1 MWTLMQ
7 QGYGYGMHYGGHWL
21 GMHWGW
27 WLFWLLL
34 IGLGIWFVTRS
45 GGSERS
51 VRGAGAEEALRERY
65 ARGEISEEE
74 FRSRLRV
81 LRES

>member
-1 MWTLMQ
+1 MWALMQ
-7 QGYGYGMHYGGHWL
+7 EGYGYGMHYGGHWF

-34 IGLGIWFVTRS
+34 IGLGIWFVVRS
-45 GGSERS
+45 SGSARAG
-51 VRGAGAEEALRERY
+51 RGAGAEEALRERY

-74 FRSRLRV
+74 FRSRMRV